1 MIELKKAPRG
11 AATLPRP
18 ARAVALPSTPEP
30 PAATRVRWTKYPG
43 IEEGWREVLPDGRID
58 DEC

>member
-1 MIELKKAPRG
+1 MIELKKAPRA

-18 ARAVALPSTPEP
+18 GHTVALPPAPER
-30 PAATRVRWTKYPG
+30 PAAPRVRWTRLPG